1 MNTVLVV
8 IGVLLLVGG
17 VACAAIA
24 YPTMKDYETTMG
36 QLARALSEEAEEE
49 YQTAVAMFW
58 LGSCCGVIGLVLLI
72 LGAALDKNKTTPTYQ
87 YPPPQPYQQPPPQQY
102 YPPQQPPY
110 QRPPQY

>member
-24 YPTMKDYETTMG
+24 YPTMKDYETTAG
-36 QLARALSEEAEEE
+36 QLVRVLSEEAEEE

-72 LGAALDKNKTTPTYQ
+72 LGAALNGNKKALT
-87 YPPPQPYQQPPPQQY
+87 
-102 YPPQQPPY
+102 
-110 QRPPQY
+110 